1 LRYTVCIRTEEN
13 FCAIKWETSE
23 LGSFLFG
30 APFEGKPIILPVFLI
45 LYIVVKIE
53 SKLNQNFISG
63 KDSEFGE
70 CSFPFPF
77 VQINSKTGK
86 NVATERARAEISG
99 GNLPGV
105 VPPERDPLF
114 PHRLCNG

>member
-1 LRYTVCIRTEEN
+1 
-13 FCAIKWETSE
+13 
-23 LGSFLFG
+23 
-30 APFEGKPIILPVFLI
+30 
-45 LYIVVKIE
+45 
-53 SKLNQNFISG
+53 LNQNFISG

-77 VQINSKTGK
+77 VEINSKTGK